1 MKAFDRVSHE
11 LLVACLERFGFE
23 PNFISDVSSS
33 VKTNGGLTAFIKL
46 ERGLRQD
53 CVLTAETMASNI
65 RENPRI
71 HGIRPPDSEEELKL
85 SQYVDD
91 TTLLLSDDVFSN
103 EATTIP
109 GSNGR

>member
-53 CVLTAETMASNI
+53 GVLTAVKLQKINKIIAAWCR
-65 RENPRI
+65 RE
-71 HGIRPPDSEEELKL
+71 L
-85 SQYVDD
+85 SPKRKSARD
-91 TTLLLSDDVFSN
+91 
-103 EATTIP
+103 
-109 GSNGR
+109 